1 MPREDR
7 RLIFDFEEA
16 YRAIYALSVQK
27 EMRKPPQ
34 GVITNVTQDP
44 GDANKFTVQID
55 NPLQGTGE
63 SVSYSQDFLAAAL
76 MLYCRTCG
84 IPLPKKG
91 QKSVI
96 LIDKTV
102 ILRITI

>member
-7 RLIFDFEEA
+7 RLIFDYEEA
-16 YRAIYALSVQK
+16 YKAIYALCVQK
-27 EMRKPPQ
+27 EMRKPPS
-34 GVITNVTQDP
+34 GAISNVTQDP
-44 GDANKFTVQID
+44 ADQNKFTVRID
-55 NPLQGTGE
+55 NALQGTGDD
-63 SVSYSQDFLAAAL
+63 VSYSQDFLAAAL